1 LESKSVNTDL
11 ILYIAS
17 LIHRVREKETL
28 SEQEQLDLDN
38 WRASD
43 DCNARLY
50 EELQDRSRLVAEVKE
65 LVNTDYT
72 TATQELFEK
81 IGISRPATPVYRR
94 WRMATA
100 AAVLLLFAGTYLWR
114 MNRSSQQVAEGKAP
128 ATHIDVAPG
137 KQGAI
142 LTLADGR
149 NVVLDSMGNGVI
161 ATQNGSKVL
170 LKNGQLAYH
179 RDGTATTEAAF
190 NTVTTPKGRQFQV
203 ALPDGTKVWLNAA
216 SSLRYPTLFSGK
228 ERKVEITGEAYFEVA
243 ANPAMPFRV
252 QVNKSTDIEVLG
264 TRFNINSYTDE
275 ANVNATLL
283 EGSVQVVRDGEKA
296 LLYPGQQAQV
306 SGQIKIVNNVNVEKV
321 VAWKNGVFDF
331 QDANLEEVMRQ
342 LERWYDIEVIY
353 KKGIPKLEF
362 IGKMGRDLS
371 LSAVLNGLQM
381 SRVHFR
387 LEEGRRL
394 IVLP

>member
-1 LESKSVNTDL
+1 LESKSVNTDH

-38 WRASD
+38 WRWSD
-43 DCNARLY
+43 DRNDRLY
-50 EELQDRSRLVAEVKE
+50 EELQDRRRLVAEVKE
-65 LVNTDYT
+65 LTNTDYT
-72 TATQELFEK
+72 TAVQELYEK
-81 IGISRPATPVYRR
+81 IGISRQATPVYRR
-94 WRMATA
+94 WWMAA
-100 AAVLLLFAGTYLWR
+100 AAVLLLSAGSYLWR
-114 MNRSSQQVAEGKAP
+114 MNRSSQPVAQSKAP
-128 ATHIDVAPG
+128 AAHIDVAPG

-149 NVVLDSMGNGVI
+149 TVVLDSMGNGVI

-179 RDGTATTEAAF
+179 KEGTATTEAAY

-203 ALPDGTKVWLNAA
+203 ALPDGTRVWLNAA
-216 SSLRYPTLFSGK
+216 SSLRYPTLFTGK

-252 QVNKSTDIEVLG
+252 KVNKTTDIEVLG
-264 TRFNINSYTDE
+264 TQFNINSYTDE
-275 ANVNATLL
+275 ANMNATLL

-296 LLYPGQQAQV
+296 LLHPGQQAQV
-306 SGQIKIVNNVNVEKV
+306 SGQIKIVSNVNVEKV

-342 LERWYDIEVIY
+342 LERWYDIDVIY

-381 SRVHFR
+381 SKVHFR